1 MTNIHDS
8 AMRDADQK
16 TGGNI
21 ARNLW
26 MMLSGV
32 GIIMLLGVITGFLS
46 QHNAQ
51 GGGALD
57 LAGVA
62 VLGAI
67 AAAILILAFVI
78 WKLFQQGKQ
87 SGEKVPRREKV
98 YNRFLIGGFLF
109 GGVTGLAFALT
120 GSFDAPETSLMS
132 NAAMSPVLAIIL
144 SIAIGVILPAIT
156 LYWHRHAVDERG
168 GRLSIWRPHRY
179 LRILVLRASLVVS
192 VARRHVTGGKWCN
205 TLFYNNVCCSC
216 RLVLEKVPLITG
228 PISSKYT
235 LTFN

>member
-1 MTNIHDS
+1 MTNTQES

-51 GGGALD
+51 GGGTLNF
-57 LAGVA
+57 AGVA

-67 AAAILILAFVI
+67 AAASLILAFVI

-87 SGEKVPRREKV
+87 RGEKVPRREKV
-98 YNRFLIGGFLF
+98 YNRFLVGCFLL
-109 GGVTGLAFALT
+109 GGVTGLALSLT
-120 GSFDAPETSLMS
+120 GSFDATETSLMS

-144 SIAIGVILPAIT
+144 SIAIGVIAPAIT
-156 LYWHRHAVDERG
+156 LYWHKHVVDEQEEAAYRFGALIAMYAFWFIAPVWWLLWRG
-168 GRLSIWRPHRY
+168 GMLPEINGITLYFITCFAATAVWFWKKY
-179 LRILVLRASLVVS
+179 L
-192 VARRHVTGGKWCN
+192 
-205 TLFYNNVCCSC
+205 
-216 RLVLEKVPLITG
+216 
-228 PISSKYT
+228 
-235 LTFN
+235 

>member
-1 MTNIHDS
+1 MTNIQES
-8 AMRDADQK
+8 TMRDADQK

-51 GGGALD
+51 GGGTLNF
-57 LAGVA
+57 AGVA

-67 AAAILILAFVI
+67 AAASLILAFVI

-87 SGEKVPRREKV
+87 RGEKVPRREKV
-98 YNRFLIGGFLF
+98 YNRFLVGCFLL
-109 GGVTGLAFALT
+109 GGVTGLALSLT
-120 GSFDAPETSLMS
+120 GSFDATETSLMS

-144 SIAIGVILPAIT
+144 SIAIGVIAPAIT
-156 LYWHRHAVDERG
+156 LYWHKHVVDEQEEAAYRFGALIAMYAFWFIAPVWWLLWRG
-168 GRLSIWRPHRY
+168 GMLPEIDGIALY
-179 LRILVLRASLVVS
+179 FITIF
-192 VARRHVTGGKWCN
+192 VT
-205 TLFYNNVCCSC
+205 
-216 RLVLEKVPLITG
+216 LIVWFWK
-228 PISSKYT
+228 KYR
-235 LTFN
+235 

>member
-1 MTNIHDS
+1 MTNTQES

-51 GGGALD
+51 GGGTLNF
-57 LAGVA
+57 AGVA

-67 AAAILILAFVI
+67 AAASLILAFVI

-87 SGEKVPRREKV
+87 RGEKVPRREKV
-98 YNRFLIGGFLF
+98 YNRFLVGCFLL
-109 GGVTGLAFALT
+109 GGVTGLAHSLT
-120 GSFDAPETSLMS
+120 GRFDATETSLMS

-144 SIAIGVILPAIT
+144 SIAIGVIAPAIT
-156 LYWHRHAVDERG
+156 LYWHKHVVDEQEEAAYRFGALIAMYAFWFIAPVWWLLWRG
-168 GRLSIWRPHRY
+168 GMLPEINGITLYFMTCFAATAVWFWKKY
-179 LRILVLRASLVVS
+179 L
-192 VARRHVTGGKWCN
+192 
-205 TLFYNNVCCSC
+205 
-216 RLVLEKVPLITG
+216 
-228 PISSKYT
+228 
-235 LTFN
+235 

>member
-1 MTNIHDS
+1 MTNTQES

-51 GGGALD
+51 GGGTLNF
-57 LAGVA
+57 AGVA

-67 AAAILILAFVI
+67 AAASLILAFVI

-87 SGEKVPRREKV
+87 RGEKVPRREKV
-98 YNRFLIGGFLF
+98 YNRFLVGCFLL
-109 GGVTGLAFALT
+109 GGVTGLALSLT
-120 GSFDAPETSLMS
+120 GSFDATETSLMS

-144 SIAIGVILPAIT
+144 SIAIGVIAPAIT
-156 LYWHRHAVDERG
+156 LYWHKHVVDEQEEAAYRFGALIAMYAFWFIAPVWWLLWRG
-168 GRLSIWRPHRY
+168 GMLSEINGITLYFMTCFAATAVWFWKKY
-179 LRILVLRASLVVS
+179 L
-192 VARRHVTGGKWCN
+192 
-205 TLFYNNVCCSC
+205 
-216 RLVLEKVPLITG
+216 
-228 PISSKYT
+228 
-235 LTFN
+235 

>member
-1 MTNIHDS
+1 MTNTQES

-21 ARNLW
+21 SRNLW

-51 GGGALD
+51 GGGTLNF
-57 LAGVA
+57 AGVA

-67 AAAILILAFVI
+67 AAASLILAFVI

-87 SGEKVPRREKV
+87 RGEKVPRREKV
-98 YNRFLIGGFLF
+98 YNRFLVGCFLL
-109 GGVTGLAFALT
+109 GGVTGLALSLT
-120 GSFDAPETSLMS
+120 GSFDATETSLMS

-144 SIAIGVILPAIT
+144 SIAIGVIAPAIT
-156 LYWHRHAVDERG
+156 LYWHKHVVDEQEEAAYRFGALIAMYAFWFIAPVWWLLWRG
-168 GRLSIWRPHRY
+168 GMLPEINGITLYFMTCFAATAVWFWKKY
-179 LRILVLRASLVVS
+179 L
-192 VARRHVTGGKWCN
+192 
-205 TLFYNNVCCSC
+205 
-216 RLVLEKVPLITG
+216 
-228 PISSKYT
+228 
-235 LTFN
+235 

>member
-1 MTNIHDS
+1 MTNTQES

-51 GGGALD
+51 GGGALNF
-57 LAGVA
+57 AGVA

-67 AAAILILAFVI
+67 AAASLILAFVI

-87 SGEKVPRREKV
+87 RGEKVPRREKV
-98 YNRFLIGGFLF
+98 YNRFLVGCFLL
-109 GGVTGLAFALT
+109 GGVTGLALSLT
-120 GSFDAPETSLMS
+120 GSFDATETSLMS

-144 SIAIGVILPAIT
+144 SIAIGVIAPAIT
-156 LYWHRHAVDERG
+156 LYWHKHVVDEQEEAAYRFGALIAMYAFWFIAPVWWLLWRG
-168 GRLSIWRPHRY
+168 GMLPEINGITLYFMTCFAATAVWFWKKY
-179 LRILVLRASLVVS
+179 L
-192 VARRHVTGGKWCN
+192 
-205 TLFYNNVCCSC
+205 
-216 RLVLEKVPLITG
+216 
-228 PISSKYT
+228 
-235 LTFN
+235 

>member
-1 MTNIHDS
+1 MTNTQES

-51 GGGALD
+51 GGGTLNF
-57 LAGVA
+57 AGVA

-67 AAAILILAFVI
+67 AAASLILAFVI

-87 SGEKVPRREKV
+87 RGEKVPRREKV
-98 YNRFLIGGFLF
+98 YNRFLVGCFLL
-109 GGVTGLAFALT
+109 GGVTGLALSLT
-120 GSFDAPETSLMS
+120 GSFDATETSLMS

-144 SIAIGVILPAIT
+144 SIAIGVIAPAIT
-156 LYWHRHAVDERG
+156 LYWHKHVVDEQEEAAYRFGALIAMYAFWFIAPVWWLLWRG
-168 GRLSIWRPHRY
+168 GMLQEINGITLYFMTCFAATAVWFWKKY
-179 LRILVLRASLVVS
+179 L
-192 VARRHVTGGKWCN
+192 
-205 TLFYNNVCCSC
+205 
-216 RLVLEKVPLITG
+216 
-228 PISSKYT
+228 
-235 LTFN
+235 

>member
-1 MTNIHDS
+1 MTNTQES

-51 GGGALD
+51 GGGTLNF
-57 LAGVA
+57 AGVA

-67 AAAILILAFVI
+67 AAASLILAFVI

-98 YNRFLIGGFLF
+98 YNRFLVGSFLL
-109 GGVTGLAFALT
+109 GGVTGLALSLT
-120 GSFDAPETSLMS
+120 GSFDATETSLMS

-144 SIAIGVILPAIT
+144 SIAIGVIAPAIT
-156 LYWHRHAVDERG
+156 LYWHKHVVDEQEEAAYRFGALIAMYAFWFIAPVWWLLWRG
-168 GRLSIWRPHRY
+168 GMLPEINGITLYFMTCFAATAVWFWKKY
-179 LRILVLRASLVVS
+179 L
-192 VARRHVTGGKWCN
+192 
-205 TLFYNNVCCSC
+205 
-216 RLVLEKVPLITG
+216 
-228 PISSKYT
+228 
-235 LTFN
+235 

>member
-1 MTNIHDS
+1 MTNTQES

-51 GGGALD
+51 GGGTLNF
-57 LAGVA
+57 AGVA

-67 AAAILILAFVI
+67 AAASLILAFVI

-87 SGEKVPRREKV
+87 RGEKVPRREKV
-98 YNRFLIGGFLF
+98 YNRFLVGCFLL
-109 GGVTGLAFALT
+109 GGVTGLALSLT
-120 GSFDAPETSLMS
+120 GSFDATETSLMS

-144 SIAIGVILPAIT
+144 SIAIGVIAPAIT
-156 LYWHRHAVDERG
+156 LYWHKHVVDEQEEAAYRFGALIAMYAFWFIAPVWWLLWRG
-168 GRLSIWRPHRY
+168 GMLPEINGITLYFMTCFAATAVWFWKKY
-179 LRILVLRASLVVS
+179 L
-192 VARRHVTGGKWCN
+192 
-205 TLFYNNVCCSC
+205 
-216 RLVLEKVPLITG
+216 
-228 PISSKYT
+228 
-235 LTFN
+235 

>member
-1 MTNIHDS
+1 MTNTQES

-16 TGGNI
+16 TGGNGGNI

-46 QHNAQ
+46 QHDAQ

-87 SGEKVPRREKV
+87 GGEKVPRREKV
-98 YNRFLIGGFLF
+98 YNRFLIGGFLL
-109 GGVTGLAFALT
+109 GA
-120 GSFDAPETSLMS
+120 
-132 NAAMSPVLAIIL
+132 
-144 SIAIGVILPAIT
+144 LPAS
-156 LYWHRHAVDERG
+156 R
-168 GRLSIWRPHRY
+168 
-179 LRILVLRASLVVS
+179 SL
-192 VARRHVTGGKWCN
+192 
-205 TLFYNNVCCSC
+205 
-216 RLVLEKVPLITG
+216 
-228 PISSKYT
+228 
-235 LTFN
+235 

>member
-1 MTNIHDS
+1 
-8 AMRDADQK
+8 MRDADQK

-98 YNRFLIGGFLF
+98 YNRFLIGSFLF
-109 GGVTGLAFALT
+109 GGATGLVLALT
-120 GSFDAPETSLMS
+120 GSFDANENNLFATGDMSPSFLSPTFQPTPHKQTHSMTSPIPSSVLVALPMTTLSPSSPETESPSTKSTTCSSPATATQSSSAFVTNTEDTVSL
-132 NAAMSPVLAIIL
+132 
-144 SIAIGVILPAIT
+144 
-156 LYWHRHAVDERG
+156 
-168 GRLSIWRPHRY
+168 
-179 LRILVLRASLVVS
+179 
-192 VARRHVTGGKWCN
+192 
-205 TLFYNNVCCSC
+205 
-216 RLVLEKVPLITG
+216 
-228 PISSKYT
+228 
-235 LTFN
+235 

>member
-1 MTNIHDS
+1 MTNTQES

-32 GIIMLLGVITGFLS
+32 GIIMLLGVITGLLS

-98 YNRFLIGGFLF
+98 YNRFLVGSFLF
-109 GGVTGLAFALT
+109 GGATGLALALT

-156 LYWHRHAVDERG
+156 LYWHRHAVDEQEEAAYRFGALIAIYAFWFIAPAWWFLWRG
-168 GRLSIWRPHRY
+168 GMLPEVNGVTLYFITMF
-179 LRILVLRASLVVS
+179 
-192 VARRHVTGGKWCN
+192 VA
-205 TLFYNNVCCSC
+205 
-216 RLVLEKVPLITG
+216 LIVWFWK
-228 PISSKYT
+228 KYR
-235 LTFN
+235 